1 MTPPASGQAATG
13 AVPEKSAAP
22 GAGELIHI
30 QGHTLMIVDEI
41 LIKTWDRK
49 GKPFSYTAISVRGRK
64 DKT

>member
-22 GAGELIHI
+22 GVGELITFH
-30 QGHTLMIVDEI
+30 GHVLEIVDEV

>member
-1 MTPPASGQAATG
+1 MENA
-13 AVPEKSAAP
+13 
-22 GAGELIHI
+22 AGEEGEHGTRPVIHI
-30 QGHTLMIVDEI
+30 KGHSLEIMDEA